1 MRLFDLH
8 CDTLTACY
16 KEGGSLCRNEGHLDL
31 KRGRRYRPW
40 CQVFAVF
47 VPDTLRGVA
56 AYRYARRVL
65 DFAHT
70 QEKLYPQQL
79 TFTTCGEALQ
89 KALTADRCIGILAI
103 EGAAALNGKL
113 ENIRKFYKQGV
124 RCITLTWNGSN
135 ELGHGCLSMCREGL
149 TPFGRNAVRE
159 MARYGMVTDVSHLNE
174 AGFWDVATL
183 IDTPFIASHSVSR
196 AVCEHSRNITDAQ
209 FKELRRRGG
218 LVGINF
224 DVSQLGGASFE
235 DIYRHI
241 AHFCEL
247 DGENVLALGGDLDG
261 TVLPEEWQGM
271 DIYAVLAEF
280 LLEKG
285 FCDSF
290 VERLFFQ
297 NAFDFF
303 SNTLQAAEN
312 EVQ

>member
-16 KEGGSLCRNEGHLDL
+16 KSGGSLCRNALHLDL
-31 KRGRRYRPW
+31 KRGREYRPW

-47 VPDTLRGVA
+47 VPDTLRGAA
-56 AYRYARRVL
+56 AYRYTRKVL
-65 DFAHT
+65 EFAHT

-79 TFTTCGEALQ
+79 TFAAHREALQ
-89 KALTADRCIGILAI
+89 KVLTADRCVGILSV

-113 ENIRKFYKQGV
+113 ENIRKFHKQGV

-135 ELGHGCLSMCREGL
+135 ELGHGCLSACQAGL
-149 TPFGRNAVRE
+149 TPFGRKAVRE
-159 MARYGMVTDVSHLNE
+159 MVRCGIVPDVSHLNE

-196 AVCEHSRNITDAQ
+196 TVCEHPRNVTDAQ
-209 FKELRRRGG
+209 FKELNRRGG
-218 LVGINF
+218 LLGINF
-224 DVSQLGGASFE
+224 DVLQLGGDSFE
-235 DIYRHI
+235 DIYRHVT
-241 AHFCEL
+241 HFCEL
-247 DGENVLALGGDLDG
+247 DGENTLALGGDLDG
-261 TVLPEEWQGM
+261 TVLPEEREG
-271 DIYAVLAEF
+271 IAVYAALAEF
-280 LLEKG
+280 LLQKG
-285 FCDSF
+285 FSTSF

-303 SNTLQAAEN
+303 CNTLQAAEN